1 MNFWMLIIALPA
13 ASLSVGL
20 TALILKGVV
29 SSFKNDTK
37 K

>member
-13 ASLSVGL
+13 AALSVGL
-20 TALILKGVV
+20 TLLILKGII